1 MDANWGWA
9 AGAGFMFLAWVA
21 YVRLFPTEE
30 KKRDWCMKRLW
41 EGKDRRASFS
51 KFQFWLWTLVVVFAV
66 LSIAIA
72 RAIASEGILESVDE
86 IPDNVLG
93 VLGISVFTATGA
105 KVRTTL
111 FVDRR
116 LTTKRVKKK
125 QDTTTPLQE
134 LVADDAGVPELA
146 KIQMLL
152 FTLVAVIIFLV
163 TTAEAINSGEE
174 NNMVLPDIDRALLIL
189 MGISSAGYLGKKAI
203 TLDRPKITSITPGE
217 VPADRKTRIMLTGTS
232 LGNKGNGVLTVGK
245 RSYKTEPQKA
255 EIDEWSDTLI
265 SFDFDPALPEF
276 KAGETYDVCVI
287 VGDLESEPKK
297 LEVEAPKIT
306 AIMPSEVPAGQ
317 MTPVIL
323 TGRALGDKKIGILS
337 VGQRVYKKDDHK
349 KTMQWSGSAISL
361 DFDPRENKKW
371 KHPELKPGN
380 YTVEVT
386 VGDAKSEPVFLRVAP
401 GEIVSPEESG
411 KPEGDND

>member
-9 AGAGFMFLAWVA
+9 AGAGFVFLAWVA
-21 YVRLFPTEE
+21 YLGLFPTEE

-51 KFQFWLWTLVVVFAV
+51 KFQFWLWTLVVVFAL

-72 RAIASEGILESVDE
+72 RAIASEGILESVDK
-86 IPDNVLG
+86 IPDNVLI
-93 VLGISVFTATGA
+93 VLGISVTTMGGA

-134 LVADDAGVPELA
+134 LVADDSGVPELG

-174 NNMVLPDIDRALLIL
+174 SNMVLPDIDRVLLYV
-189 MGISSAGYLGKKAI
+189 MGISAGGYLGKKAI

-306 AIMPSEVPAGQ
+306 AITPEEVSAEETTTI
-317 MTPVIL
+317 ML
-323 TGRALGDKKIGILS
+323 TGTSLGNKDNGVLAVGKRLYKTEPQKAKIEWKNS
-337 VGQRVYKKDDHK
+337 FV
-349 KTMQWSGSAISL
+349 SFE
-361 DFDPRENKKW
+361 FDPT
-371 KHPELKPGN
+371 HPEFEAGKA
-380 YTVEVT
+380 YEVHVI
-386 VGDAKSEPVFLRVAP
+386 VGDMRSEPVFLRVAQ
-401 GEIVSPEESG
+401 
-411 KPEGDND
+411 KKTKK